1 MHERVPYSTYPYTV
15 LFTEFRQRN
24 LLRNPQLAGDMPRPV
39 HLTLV
44 AAGILI
50 GVFLSRV
57 AFATASEPS
66 SAAARSSVTKK
77 RSEHLILKHHAVGR
91 DDHGP
96 THRCRTWSCSGEHEN
111 DFEIVVTN
119 EYVIDELMADAK
131 NVFNVQLEK
140 THVEPAGRDLSGR
153 RYDLMGAPME
163 PWKTQATYFV
173 RSGLRLWLDLSWLPA
188 ARSWHRDRAPAFAQL
203 PTGVNNLPAVMDAV
217 SAIGFDLVTSTSEVL
232 QIDGTTYCGVTTYI
246 FRR

>member
-1 MHERVPYSTYPYTV
+1 
-15 LFTEFRQRN
+15 
-24 LLRNPQLAGDMPRPV
+24 MPRPL

-44 AAGILI
+44 TAGILI
-50 GVFLSRV
+50 GVFVSRGP
-57 AFATASEPS
+57 FATACEPS

-91 DDHGP
+91 DDSGSL
-96 THRCRTWSCSGEHEN
+96 TSCQTWRCSGEHEN

-119 EYVIDELMADAK
+119 EYVIDELMADAN

-140 THVEPAGRDLSGR
+140 THVEPAGRDPSGR
-153 RYDLMGAPME
+153 RHDLVDLKEAPRE

-173 RSGLRLWLDLSWLPA
+173 RSGLRLWLDLSWLPR
-188 ARSWHRDRAPAFAQL
+188 ARRWRSDRVPALAQL

-232 QIDGTTYCGVTTYI
+232 QVDGITHGGVTTYI

>member
-1 MHERVPYSTYPYTV
+1 
-15 LFTEFRQRN
+15 
-24 LLRNPQLAGDMPRPV
+24 MPLPL

-50 GVFLSRV
+50 GVFVSRV
-57 AFATASEPS
+57 PFATAAELS

-77 RSEHLILKHHAVGR
+77 RSEHLILKHHAAGR
-91 DDHGP
+91 G
-96 THRCRTWSCSGEHEN
+96 TSCQTWTCSGENEN
-111 DFEIVVTN
+111 DFEVVVTN

-140 THVEPAGRDLSGR
+140 AHVALAGRDLSGR
-153 RYDLMGAPME
+153 RYDPMGAPLE
-163 PWKTQATYFV
+163 PWKSQATYFV
-173 RSGLRLWLDLSWLPA
+173 RSGLRLWLDLSWLPS
-188 ARSWHRDRAPAFAQL
+188 ARRWHSGRVHAPQQL

-217 SAIGFDLVTSTSEVL
+217 SAIGFDLITSTSEVL
-232 QIDGTTYCGVTTYI
+232 QLDGSTHGRVTTYI